1 MVVLRFDAPA
11 VQRGNARDDKAVFF
25 LFDLSA
31 ERAQEIRRALEAVGL
46 LEPQPVG
53 VFDSRLPL
61 CDRRD
66 DAQHGDEV
74 GDGCSVDRHA
84 MQCAAPDRHGVS
96 VLGDFRAEPAQN
108 VYHAAVALRGLQIQP
123 LDGHALF
130 RQRTHAE
137 EERRV
142 RPVALDDRALRQMT
156 SLLTGNRPHRPHFG
170 DGQLGKLKC
179 ILRHGDVSRGFQR
192 AGHHKKAVSDQQRQ
206 RHEKARNILRGHIA
220 CDRIVS
226 PDQLSTAIQQ
236 VAVLAERHAMLF

>member
-1 MVVLRFDAPA
+1 MIRPSKEMGAIIRQSA
-11 VQRGNARDDKAVFF
+11 AAENMSVQRYVLQTLYARTGAT
-25 LFDLSA
+25 
-31 ERAQEIRRALEAVGL
+31 GG
-46 LEPQPVG
+46 G
-53 VFDSRLPL
+53 V
-61 CDRRD
+61 
-66 DAQHGDEV
+66 A
-74 GDGCSVDRHA
+74 
-84 MQCAAPDRHGVS
+84 
-96 VLGDFRAEPAQN
+96 
-108 VYHAAVALRGLQIQP
+108 

-137 EERRV
+137 EKRRV

-192 AGHHKKAVSDQQRQ
+192 AGHHKKTVSDQQRQ

-226 PDQLSTAIQQ
+226 PDQLSTAIQHTKTY
-236 VAVLAERHAMLF
+236 AGSVLITLT

>member
-1 MVVLRFDAPA
+1 M
-11 VQRGNARDDKAVFF
+11 QR
-25 LFDLSA
+25 
-31 ERAQEIRRALEAVGL
+31 
-46 LEPQPVG
+46 
-53 VFDSRLPL
+53 
-61 CDRRD
+61 
-66 DAQHGDEV
+66 
-74 GDGCSVDRHA
+74 
-84 MQCAAPDRHGVS
+84 AAPDRHGVA
-96 VLGDFRAEPAQN
+96 VLRDFRAEPAQN
-108 VYHAAVALRGLQIQP
+108 VQHAAVALRGLQIQP

-156 SLLTGNRPHRPHFG
+156 SLLTGNRPHRLHFG

-192 AGHHKKAVSDQQRQ
+192 AGHHKKAVSNQQRQ

-226 PDQLSTAIQQ
+226 PNQLSTAIQQ